1 MWVGALLQILA
12 LVSLFGFATYVGT
25 ALLPER
31 GRADWLR
38 GLATGAGQAFVV
50 LVLAGFAIGSLAR
63 FRAGP
68 GLDIS
73 AALALFDIHVA
84 LYIASWVLG
93 SVFMAAAAALGL
105 RSRALPVWLC
115 IAAAL
120 AAVINLAAVVLPATP
135 IATFPNLL
143 IWLWTVS
150 ASVAFVLRERRLR
163 SPVTRPA
170 AVANVDETFVVLRVH
185 DEDAGWGNHDV
196 IDVPPR
202 PRDVAIVQDSQ
213 PIYTLER
220 PCQLLFA
227 SSSAL
232 PCPNVPRFI
241 GKRQQHASEEVADV
255 VFDPNFSRS
264 LAPLVLA
271 EC

>member
-1 MWVGALLQILA
+1 MATQTTARSNALVTENPAPVSDTLAQLGAASGAIGFVLAIAAIVVGATTGTAAANPGASAQEVARAYASVATPLVWVGALLQILA
-12 LVSLFGFATYVGT
+12 LMSLFGFATFVGT

-68 GLDIS
+68 GLDIQ
-73 AALALFDIHVA
+73 ATLALFDIHVA

-93 SVFMAAAAALGL
+93 SLFMAAAAALGL
-105 RSRALPVWLC
+105 RSRALPTWLC
-115 IAAAL
+115 VAAAL

-150 ASVAFVLRERRLR
+150 ASVALLLRERRLL
-163 SPVTRPA
+163 S
-170 AVANVDETFVVLRVH
+170 
-185 DEDAGWGNHDV
+185 
-196 IDVPPR
+196 
-202 PRDVAIVQDSQ
+202 SQ
-213 PIYTLER
+213 L
-220 PCQLLFA
+220 
-227 SSSAL
+227 
-232 PCPNVPRFI
+232 
-241 GKRQQHASEEVADV
+241 
-255 VFDPNFSRS
+255 
-264 LAPLVLA
+264 
-271 EC
+271 